1 MIKMI
6 CVDDAPLVL
15 DHTVSLCRTID
26 RITDTKGFTNSGA
39 ALEYIGKNKVE
50 IAVLD
55 INMPDMNGIELAA
68 HIKEKSPDTAIIFL
82 TAYSEYAVEAFKL
95 HASGYLMKPIDKE
108 SLSAEIDHALTNH
121 PFRMES
127 RIAAQTFGDFE
138 FIVDGEVLVFI
149 RSKSKEKGQEA
160 PCPGASQTSTPHLSA
175 KELLAYLIERRG
187 RNVSRQQA
195 FMTLYENREY
205 DRSMQKQFDNV
216 IRNLRSVLKEHHAE
230 NIFVL
235 ERGTMRIRPELIDCD
250 MYRLL
255 DGDAEAVN
263 SYRGEYMNQYSWAN
277 ISEAYASRLK
287 SEP

>member
-1 MIKMI
+1 MAKARVVIEGQNNLK
-6 CVDDAPLVL
+6 APLKQAQSDL
-15 DHTVSLCRTID
+15 T
-26 RITDTKGFTNSGA
+26 GFEKVASG
-39 ALEYIGKNKVE
+39 IGDKLKT
-50 IAVLD
+50 AFTF
-55 INMPDMNGIELAA
+55 
-68 HIKEKSPDTAIIFL
+68 TAIVAGVKAL
-82 TAYSEYAVEAFKL
+82 TAAVGECVEAFKL

-149 RSKSKEKGQEA
+149 RSKSKE
-160 PCPGASQTSTPHLSA
+160 
-175 KELLAYLIERRG
+175 LLAYLIERRG

-230 NIFVL
+230 NTFVL

>member
-39 ALEYIGKNKVE
+39 ALEYIGKNKVD

-149 RSKSKEKGQEA
+149 RSKSKE
-160 PCPGASQTSTPHLSA
+160 
-175 KELLAYLIERRG
+175 LLAYLIERRG

-230 NIFVL
+230 NTFVL